1 MGTLRISAR
10 DNFGNTATKE
20 IPFSKDT
27 EPPTITIVRVDN
39 GIVVDDTIYIM
50 PPSTTIT
57 LSVKDNVGLKELVYR
72 IDNGEEKR
80 VALQGK
86 EATVTI
92 TIPYN

>member
-1 MGTLRISAR
+1 MGILRISVR
-10 DNFGNTATKE
+10 DILNNTATKE

-27 EPPTITIVRVDN
+27 EPPTITIVKVDN

-57 LSVKDNVGLKELVYR
+57 LSVRDNVGLKELVYK
-72 IDNGEEKR
+72 IDNNEEKR